1 MNQIITTLQEELDY
15 HISRCEEI
23 ITGEGYTAPR
33 RTKAKAT
40 LDAYHTIKDRLEE
53 LIEENNA

>member
-1 MNQIITTLQEELDY
+1 MNPIITTLQEELDY
-15 HISRCEEI
+15 HIGRCEEI

-53 LIEENNA
+53 LIEEYA

>member
-1 MNQIITTLQEELDY
+1 MNQITTTLLEELEY

-23 ITGEGYTAPR
+23 IIGEGYTVPK

-40 LDAYHTIKDRLEE
+40 LDAYHTIKDRLQE
-53 LIEENNA
+53 LIEEYA